1 MSTNCQ
7 LQACRFRRALC
18 ASLIASMAMGPV
30 TAGYAAGDDAGPH
43 LGDPATPIRH
53 VVIIIGENRSFDHV
67 FGLYKPRP
75 GQTVANLLSK
85 GIVKTDGSPG
95 PDFSDSAQSNT
106 SGQTTYFISP
116 TTRTR
121 YSLLPPPDLLGTP
134 NQASDTNPPPFAT
147 AMAAAAAEPDL
158 ASGDIHL
165 LTTGATG
172 LSTTTGPD
180 TRVTNATKLQNGSFQ
195 LTGASLPYDA
205 YTGDTI
211 HRFYQMWQQSDCA
224 LHQATPGN
232 PSGCLSDLFPFVTTT
247 FAATSQGGGTP
258 MAFYNVQTG
267 DAPYLKQLADE
278 YTMSDNYHQA
288 QMGGTAV
295 EHLFLGMADDVYYSD
310 GHGNAT
316 TPTTNLIAN
325 PNPKPDTNNQY
336 TLDGWYSDCA
346 DSNQPG
352 VGPIVS
358 YLGSLRRPV
367 KPNCAPNHYY
377 LLNNLN
383 PGFNADGSLNTS
395 PSAVPPSSVRTIG
408 DALMAKGISFRF
420 YGGGYNDAVAGKP
433 NAYCNICNPF
443 QYASS
448 IMSNS
453 AVRTEHLKDVL
464 DLFNDIANGALPAVS
479 YVKPDGLLDGHPESS
494 KLDLFEAFTRNI
506 IEKIQAKPGLFAH
519 TAIFV
524 TFDESGGYYDSGY
537 IQPLD
542 FQGDGPRIPFIV
554 VSPFSRGGRIVHTYD
569 DHASV
574 VKFIEANWRLRPLS
588 DRSRDNLPNPMMSSG
603 HPYVPI
609 NSPAVGNLFDMF
621 RFDQDRDGRG

>member
-1 MSTNCQ
+1 M
-7 LQACRFRRALC
+7 
-18 ASLIASMAMGPV
+18 IASMTLGPV
-30 TAGYAAGDDAGPH
+30 AAGQAADNDTGPR
-43 LGDPATPIRH
+43 LGDPATPIKH

-85 GIVKTDGSPG
+85 GIVKADGSPG
-95 PDFSDSAQSNT
+95 PDFSDTAQSTVSGET
-106 SGQTTYFISP
+106 SYFISP
-116 TTRTR
+116 TTKTP
-121 YSLLPPPDLLGTP
+121 YSVLPSPDLAGTP
-134 NQASDTNPPPFAT
+134 NKASDTNPPPFAT
-147 AMAAAAAEPDL
+147 TAAATAAEPDL
-158 ASGDIHL
+158 ASSDISL

-180 TRVTNATKLQNGSFQ
+180 TRVTNATHLPNGSFQ

-232 PSGCLSDLFPFVTTT
+232 PSGCLRDLFPFVTTT

-267 DAPYLKQLADE
+267 DAPYLKQLADK

-310 GHGNAT
+310 GHGNPAA
-316 TPTTNLIAN
+316 PPASLIAN
-325 PNPKPDTNNQY
+325 PNPQPDTNNRY
-336 TLDGWYSDCA
+336 TLDGWYSACA
-346 DSNQPG
+346 DSTQPG
-352 VGPIVS
+352 VGPIVD
-358 YLGSLRRPV
+358 YLQSLPHRV
-367 KPNCAPNHYY
+367 AANCAPNHYY
-377 LLNNLN
+377 LINNLN

-408 DALMAKGISFRF
+408 DALMEKGISFRY
-420 YGGGYNDAVAGKP
+420 YGGGYDEAAAGKP

-443 QYASS
+443 QYVSS
-448 IMSNS
+448 IMGNG
-453 AVRTEHLKDVL
+453 AVRTAHIKDVL
-464 DLFNDIANGALPAVS
+464 DLFNDISNRTLPAVS

-506 IEKIQAKPGLFAH
+506 INKIQAQPDLFAH

-524 TFDESGGYYDSGY
+524 TFDESGGYYDTGY

-554 VSPFSRGGRIVHTYD
+554 VSPFSKGGRVVHTYD

-574 VKFIEANWRLRPLS
+574 VKFIEANWRLEPLS
-588 DRSRDNLPNPMMSSG
+588 DRSRDNLPNPIMNSD
-603 HPYVPI
+603 HPYVPV
-609 NSPAVGNLFDMF
+609 NSPAIGNLFDMF
-621 RFDQDRDGRG
+621 NFDRDRDDRG